1 MLRRKRSNFYAQI
14 AFARDP
20 VSDYER
26 INRDDPR
33 SLAMRRP
40 DRVVQ
45 TFGAGI
51 PEGEDDWGLVQH
63 KGVPWLA
70 RGGALLVAARELSL
84 VGYHNR
90 LNALAALAL
99 ASTVA

>member
-1 MLRRKRSNFYAQI
+1 
-14 AFARDP
+14 
-20 VSDYER
+20 
-26 INRDDPR
+26 
-33 SLAMRRP
+33 MRRP

-63 KGVPWLA
+63 KGTPWLA
-70 RGGALLVAARELSL
+70 RGGALLVAASELSL

-90 LNALAALAL
+90 LNALAALPL
-99 ASTVA
+99 ASAGAKINRKVLGAHCAFPGMPPRQGAGPEAGRVL